1 MTIESGQEGYI
12 KRLESAFKN
21 ENYERDGLPVIYDNN
36 FERDV
41 IGSRMVSTILKFKAA
56 DSVAYMELTEKF
68 SHEEVGLVTH
78 KNLAI
83 ILKIRSKLV
92 TFFFGVIED
101 SDLPPII
108 GWELREQRPGSYMD
122 YDLTDK
128 QVYMTSLKV
137 LNRRAKEKDFI
148 QSFFAKSPTVYED
161 LKRLHGKTGHGSFL
175 KIKTALTA
183 AKKWQ
188 PGFDNSL
195 AQIIKRCKLCT
206 HHSDIIDTEVDQ
218 FNEVVQVETIS
229 NTESN
234 PGHILMTD
242 LFSGFTATAALPN
255 MEPNTVIDTFF
266 RHWIIGLN
274 GDGYGTPTKYVFT
287 TTGRQLDNKEG
298 RKLIEERNL
307 NWKYPKIGK
316 VITLSLDYQRI
327 IQSFN
332 AVKVKSP
339 EIPEDTLLAETVFAH
354 NSKLKKGAKLSPCQQ
369 VKGTHP
375 EPSPKD
381 DTAEPGSTTG

>member
-1 MTIESGQEGYI
+1 MNKYGIFTPIPAKMTIEPGQEGYI
-12 KRLESAFKN
+12 KRLESAYKN
-21 ENYERDGLPVIYDNN
+21 ANFEKDGLPVLYDNN

-128 QVYMTSLKV
+128 QVYVTSLKV
-137 LNRRAKEKDFI
+137 LNRCAKEKDFI

-183 AKKWQ
+183 AKK
-188 PGFDNSL
+188 
-195 AQIIKRCKLCT
+195 
-206 HHSDIIDTEVDQ
+206 
-218 FNEVVQVETIS
+218 
-229 NTESN
+229 
-234 PGHILMTD
+234 M
-242 LFSGFTATAALPN
+242 
-255 MEPNTVIDTFF
+255 
-266 RHWIIGLN
+266 
-274 GDGYGTPTKYVFT
+274 
-287 TTGRQLDNKEG
+287 
-298 RKLIEERNL
+298 
-307 NWKYPKIGK
+307 
-316 VITLSLDYQRI
+316 
-327 IQSFN
+327 
-332 AVKVKSP
+332 
-339 EIPEDTLLAETVFAH
+339 
-354 NSKLKKGAKLSPCQQ
+354 
-369 VKGTHP
+369 
-375 EPSPKD
+375 
-381 DTAEPGSTTG
+381 